1 MCRNVP
7 VLFYAL
13 KMNRRRS
20 WTAAHAVSND
30 NRVNE
35 GCHCHLRVLRALI
48 SRCFTF
54 KNNAPRTA
62 STLLV
67 YSYTRQRPPPSVDT
81 FDFCVRPSSR
91 RHPSPLPISSV
102 VYSRFLHADNS
113 PNSSFDQQLS
123 TQLSFFCF
131 HTKHLFSILTSE
143 MFACLL
149 TRYPSASSIR
159 TEGLAR
165 MRGV

>member
-1 MCRNVP
+1 MYMCRNVP
-7 VLFYAL
+7 MLFYAL

-20 WTAAHAVSND
+20 WTTAHAVSND

-48 SRCFTF
+48 CRYFTF
-54 KNNAPRTA
+54 NNNAPRTA

-123 TQLSFFCF
+123 TQRFHFFVF
-131 HTKHLFSILTSE
+131 TPNIYL
-143 MFACLL
+143 
-149 TRYPSASSIR
+149 AS
-159 TEGLAR
+159 
-165 MRGV
+165 